1 MNRHA
6 GESERAWSLLWHGRH
21 DGRKRSASASFGLCA
36 VLWFTWQA
44 FRSTAAEEPQ
54 ILRVLRIFAAD
65 GEAHGDRE
73 VCCSSRCADA
83 RHIRAAHSKA
93 GGSKIGAPCHQH
105 SAIPCCFKK
114 LTLVQVGVGLAGTY
128 AWVFLEGKPAGV
140 SAQLRHGTYLCSDS
154 ATPAALTP
162 VPRCAGLSRPFDKRC
177 LPSGT
182 PACLSTRYASRC
194 AAPSRR
200 ATPTGAEFAAHST
213 AAMLCSGRRPTRP
226 STLGPRRARLRA
238 TTRRC
243 GAGADQPR
251 ACAVPGTLRS
261 SRRVGLAVLC
271 AGSAPV
277 LRTAESVRSWL
288 APRRYPSCPGRHSRS
303 VPQRVLRCAQ

>member
-6 GESERAWSLLWHGRH
+6 GESERAWSLLRHGRH

-54 ILRVLRIFAAD
+54 ILLVLRIFAAD
-65 GEAHGDRE
+65 DKAHGDRE
-73 VCCSSRCADA
+73 VCRSSRCADA
-83 RHIRAAHSKA
+83 RHIRAAHSEA
-93 GGSKIGAPCHQH
+93 RGSKIGAPCHQH

-114 LTLVQVGVGLAGTY
+114 LSLVQVGVGLAGTY
-128 AWVFLEGKPAGV
+128 AWVFLEGKSAGV

-194 AAPSRR
+194 DAPSRR
-200 ATPTGAEFAAHST
+200 ATPTGANSLAAHSRDAQ
-213 AAMLCSGRRPTRP
+213 AADRLDLRHLGRGGLGCARLPVGAAQGPISPEPAQCPVRFGLADGPALRCSAQEVRRYC
-226 STLGPRRARLRA
+226 ARLRA
-238 TTRRC
+238 C
-243 GAGADQPR
+243 GRGSLD
-251 ACAVPGTLRS
+251 VGTLPWAP
-261 SRRVGLAVLC
+261 LA
-271 AGSAPV
+271 
-277 LRTAESVRSWL
+277 
-288 APRRYPSCPGRHSRS
+288 
-303 VPQRVLRCAQ
+303 